1 MMKNIVALE
10 STVIAKGL
18 PGPYNV
24 ETALEMETIV
34 KQNRAVPKTIGI
46 IAGEVRIGL
55 TKEEI
60 KFLADDKY
68 VIKVGTAELAAAIVG
83 KRNAATT
90 VSATMSLAK
99 KEGIEVFATGGI
111 GGVHRQRTWDVS
123 QDIAELSKNSMIVV
137 CSGFKSI
144 LDIERTIE
152 LLETS
157 QITTVGYNTGV
168 FPLFHSRSSSYK
180 LSFSTDDPS
189 EIRDI
194 FLKKKELGLSGAV
207 LVLNP
212 VPEEEEIDYDRL
224 NNWIRKAVDNAEIK
238 NVTGKDLTPFLL
250 SELANYSNGQTV
262 RTNISLLKNNARVAA
277 IIASTF
283 A

>member
-1 MMKNIVALE
+1 
-10 STVIAKGL
+10 
-18 PGPYNV
+18 
-24 ETALEMETIV
+24 
-34 KQNRAVPKTIGI
+34 
-46 IAGEVRIGL
+46 
-55 TKEEI
+55 
-60 KFLADDKY
+60 
-68 VIKVGTAELAAAIVG
+68 
-83 KRNAATT
+83 
-90 VSATMSLAK
+90 
-99 KEGIEVFATGGI
+99 
-111 GGVHRQRTWDVS
+111 
-123 QDIAELSKNSMIVV
+123 
-137 CSGFKSI
+137 
-144 LDIERTIE
+144 
-152 LLETS
+152 
-157 QITTVGYNTGV
+157 
-168 FPLFHSRSSSYK
+168 

-189 EIRDI
+189 VIRDI

>member
-1 MMKNIVALE
+1 MKTLVALE

-18 PGPYNV
+18 PSPYNI

-34 KQNRAVPKTIGI
+34 KQNRAMPKTIGI
-46 IAGEVRIGL
+46 ISGEVRIGL

-60 KFLADDKY
+60 RFLAEDNN
-68 VIKVGTAELAAAIVG
+68 VIKVGTAELPAAIVG

-90 VSATMSLAK
+90 VSATMALAK
-99 KEGIEVFATGGI
+99 KAGIKVFATGGI

-123 QDIAELSKNSMIVV
+123 QDIAELSRSSMIVV

-168 FPLFHSRSSSYK
+168 FPLFHTRTSSYK
-180 LSFSTDDPS
+180 LGFSTDDPS
-189 EIRDI
+189 KIRDI
-194 FLKKKELGLSGAV
+194 FFKKKELGLSGAI

-224 NNWIRKAVDNAEIK
+224 NNWIRRAVNNAEKK
-238 NVTGKDLTPFLL
+238 NITGKDLTPFLL
-250 SELANYSNGQTV
+250 SQLANYSNGQSV

-277 IIASTF
+277 KIASTF
-283 A
+283 S

>member
-18 PGPYNV
+18 PNPFNV
-24 ETALEMETIV
+24 DTALEMETIV
-34 KQNRAVPKTIGI
+34 KQNGAAPKTIGI
-46 IAGEVRIGL
+46 ISGEVKIGL

-60 KFLADDKY
+60 KFLAVDNN

-90 VSATMSLAK
+90 VSATIALAK
-99 KEGIEVFATGGI
+99 KAGIKVFATGGI

-123 QDIAELSKNSMIVV
+123 QDIAELSRSSMIVV

-157 QITTVGYNTGV
+157 QITTVGFNTEV
-168 FPLFHSRSSSYK
+168 FPLFHSRTSNYR
-180 LSFSTDDPS
+180 LSFSTDNPS

-224 NNWIRKAVDNAEIK
+224 NNWVRRAVNNAEKK
-238 NVTGKDLTPFLL
+238 NITGKGLTPFLL
-250 SELANYSNGQTV
+250 TELANYSNGQSV

-277 IIASTF
+277 NIANTF
-283 A
+283 S